1 MNELKNKKSKNKKP
15 DKITL
20 PITYPNERYPET
32 NIAKPSD
39 KNVEIAKEWVDDGS
53 RL

>member
-1 MNELKNKKSKNKKP
+1 MKKNTNKDKNTPKP

-20 PITYPNERYPET
+20 PITYPNTRAPET
-32 NIAKPSD
+32 NVAKPSES
-39 KNVEIAKEWVDDGS
+39 NVEIAKEWVDDYS